1 VSFLV
6 PPRRP
11 SRELLDDPS
20 LCSEEM
26 AGSLADIAAL
36 DRRWGG
42 SRLLARWLLGR
53 PALRSARRASV
64 LDVGAGSG
72 EPSRRLRR
80 GLAEAGIVAEV
91 FALDLQWR
99 HLAAGARAQADRP
112 LPAITANALRLPF
125 ADQSVDWVVS
135 TLFLHHFAQDELA
148 FLLEEIGRVARH
160 GFALLD
166 LRRHVFPLVFV
177 SVAGRFLFRTRTSRL
192 DGLASIRQAYTRRE
206 LAAIAGRVWHAGA
219 VRRVFPYRLLV
230 TAERS

>member
-1 VSFLV
+1 MSLLV

-20 LCSEEM
+20 LGCDEM

-36 DRRWGG
+36 DRQWGG
-42 SRLLARWLLGR
+42 SRILARWLLGR
-53 PALRSARRASV
+53 RALQASRRARV

-72 EPSRRLRR
+72 EPSRRLRQ
-80 GLAEAGIVAEV
+80 GLADGGVAAEV

-99 HLAAGARAQADRP
+99 HLAAGASAAPDGP
-112 LPAITANALRLPF
+112 LPAFAANALRLPL
-125 ADQSVDWVVS
+125 ADESVDWVVS
-135 TLFLHHFAQDELA
+135 TLFLHHFTPEELA
-148 FLLEEIGRVARH
+148 ALLAEIGRVARQ

-166 LRRHVFPLVFV
+166 LRRHVFPLAFV

-206 LAAIAGRVWHAGA
+206 LAAIAGREGRSAR
-219 VRRVFPYRLLV
+219 VRRVFPYRLLL